1 MVNNLD
7 LSTLVS
13 QIPQA
18 QKIQNA
24 QHTIAPEAQQ
34 AMAQAMTQKKQ
45 RREQK
50 QVVKTDPSNQ
60 ETQLDP
66 EDHDAPR
73 EHASGGRRER
83 KPAEQDIDLDQGH
96 LIDMQV

>member
-34 AMAQAMTQKKQ
+34 AMAQALTQKKQ
-45 RREQK
+45 RQEQK
-50 QVVKTDPSNQ
+50 QVLKSEPSSQ
-60 ETQLDP
+60 ETRLDA
-66 EDHDAPR
+66 EEHGAQQ
-73 EHASGGRRER
+73 EHASGERRER
-83 KPAEQDIDLDQGH
+83 KPSEKDVDLDQGH
-96 LIDMQV
+96 ILDMQV